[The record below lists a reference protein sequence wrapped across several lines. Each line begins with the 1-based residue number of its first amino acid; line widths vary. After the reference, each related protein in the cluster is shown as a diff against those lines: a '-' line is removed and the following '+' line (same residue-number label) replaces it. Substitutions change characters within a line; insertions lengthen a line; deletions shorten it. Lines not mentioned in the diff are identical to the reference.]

1 MLKITKYVLKLH
13 VCLGHIRFHGPWSEQ
28 SFFDVTMT

>member
-1 MLKITKYVLKLH
+1 MLLIVTIDK
-13 VCLGHIRFHGPWSEQ
+13 GRGRIRCQAPWSEQ